1 MSPLEDERLPR
12 DLAQALGR
20 ISRDRALDAL
30 RAAFLEDEMAIPEI
44 SFDFG
49 LGGYDDLSYEAL
61 YEALSREPAVKLRR
75 LAKLLGVDV

>member
-1 MSPLEDERLPR
+1 MTPLEDEQLSQK
-12 DLAQALGR
+12 LAQALTKV
-20 ISRDRALDAL
+20 SRDRALDAL

-61 YEALSREPAVKLRR
+61 REALRREPAVKLRR
-75 LAKLLGVDV
+75 LAKLLGVEA

>member
-1 MSPLEDERLPR
+1 MTPIEDEPLPR
-12 DLAQALGR
+12 NLAHALST

-61 YEALSREPAVKLRR
+61 CEALKREPAVKLRR
-75 LAKLLGVDV
+75 LAKLLGVEA